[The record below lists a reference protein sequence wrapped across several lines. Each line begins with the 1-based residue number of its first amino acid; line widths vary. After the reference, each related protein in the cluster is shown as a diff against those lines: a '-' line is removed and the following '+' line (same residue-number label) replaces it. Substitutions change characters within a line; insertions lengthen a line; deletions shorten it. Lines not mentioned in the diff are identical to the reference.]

1 MKPGNWIGIMALVGA
16 VLSPILACSRPGIFP
31 TATPLPLPTELART
45 PLPAEVRL
53 GGLEAVFVSMVSV
66 DGGGDERCYN
76 LYRFYPD
83 GLMLYASYVCFSA
96 APVEETWTEI
106 NRWFQREN
114 RQIPSG
120 DYYLDNNRLWI
131 RIVSYDPVHETIDL
145 RSFQGEYCKDR
156 MVLQEPSVR
165 YYSGVPSELTE
176 PVVEYVQIQIGEV
189 ERTPSPGC
197 HVAGYRVLFRPSVVL
212 AGGGARYQI
221 QTDPGEMCSL
231 QFTDPDGIISKA
243 EGTGTITAD
252 ANGVC
257 TWIWEV
263 GAVEGYGT
271 VRLTIDQIVQDYQIE
286 IR

>member
-16 VLSPILACSRPGIFP
+16 VLSLILACSRPGIFP

-45 PLPAEVRL
+45 PLPAEVQL

-83 GLMLYASYVCFSA
+83 GLVLYASYVCFSA

-145 RSFQGEYCKDR
+145 RSFQGEYCNDR
-156 MVLQEPSVR
+156 MVLQEPSVG
-165 YYSGVPSELTE
+165 YYAGVPSELTE
-176 PVVEYVQIQIGEV
+176 PVVEYVQMQIGEV
-189 ERTPSPGC
+189 ERIPSPIC

-221 QTDPGEMCSL
+221 QTDPEEMCRL